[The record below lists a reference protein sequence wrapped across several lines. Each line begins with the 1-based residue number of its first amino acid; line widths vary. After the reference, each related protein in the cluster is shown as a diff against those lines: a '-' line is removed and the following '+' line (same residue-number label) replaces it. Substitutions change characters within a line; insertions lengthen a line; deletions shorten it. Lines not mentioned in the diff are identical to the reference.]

1 MKSIIAAL
9 DLQSQTELVVNKA
22 IEMADKF
29 NSDLHLVHVIASVG
43 SYIAPNLVDPLGGIE
58 TAVLPN
64 EMELI
69 EAHRNVAEE
78 QLDKIKASLSFTAL
92 TTKVLL
98 GTVEDEIV
106 NYAREI
112 GAELIVIGTHQHSG
126 LSRLLNGETSV
137 RILHEAQIPILVI
150 PTIENK

>member
-1 MKSIIAAL
+1 MKSIVAAL
-9 DLQSQTELVVNKA
+9 DLQGQTDLVVNKA
-22 IEMADKF
+22 IDMADKF
-29 NSDLHLVHVIASVG
+29 GADLHLVHVVAAVG
-43 SYIAPNLVDPLGGIE
+43 SYVATNMVDPLGAME
-58 TAVLPN
+58 TAILPN
-64 EMELI
+64 EVDLI
-69 EAHRNVAEE
+69 ETYKNIAEE
-78 QLDKIKASLSFTAL
+78 QLEKIKKNLSSRPVI
-92 TTKVLL
+92 TKVLL
-98 GTVEDEIV
+98 GTVEDEVV